1 MAQEKLR
8 ILVVD
13 DDKGITQSLSILLE
27 SEGYKTDVAYTVKDA
42 IEKSYENDYN
52 LAILDIKLPD
62 GEGTSLLK
70 TLQEISPKTMKIMLT
85 GYPMLE
91 NAVNSLNDGAVAYL
105 IKPVDVEKL
114 LETIKSKI
122 EEQKAAETATE
133 DSIAVFLQTRT
144 KKLLTENWATQQE
157 TSS

>member
-1 MAQEKLR
+1 MAHEKLR
-8 ILVVD
+8 ILIVD
-13 DDKGITQSLSILLE
+13 DDEGITSSLSMLLE
-27 SEGYKTDVAYTVKDA
+27 SEGYQTDVVHSLKDA
-42 IEKSYENDYN
+42 IRKSYEDDYN

-62 GEGTSLLK
+62 GEGTELLK
-70 TLQEISPKTMKIMLT
+70 ALRETSPKTMKIMLT
-85 GYPMLE
+85 GYPILE

-105 IKPVDVEKL
+105 IKPVDVEDL

-144 KKLLTENWATQQE
+144 KKLLTET
-157 TSS
+157 

>member
-1 MAQEKLR
+1 VKVMVQEKLR

-13 DDKGITQSLSILLE
+13 DDKGITGSLRILLE
-27 SEGYKTDVAYTVKDA
+27 SEGYQTDVAHTVKEA
-42 IEKSYENDYN
+42 IDKSYENDYN

-70 TLQEISPKTMKIMLT
+70 ALRETSPKTVKIMLT
-85 GYPMLE
+85 GYPMLK
-91 NAVNSLNDGAVAYL
+91 NAVDSLNDGAVAYL
-105 IKPVDVEKL
+105 TKPVDVEKL

-133 DSIAVFLQTRT
+133 DSISVFLRNRT
-144 KKLLTENWATQQE
+144 KKLLTDN
-157 TSS
+157 